1 MGRRMSSDRDQ
12 ITTLVY
18 TYAERLDAGD
28 LEGVAQLF
36 ARATVRADGFPDVRR
51 GADEVL
57 ALYKQTVALY
67 DGKPC
72 TKHLTTNLIV
82 EVDADGQTASGRA
95 YYTVLQ
101 ARPELPLQIII
112 AGHYHD
118 RFARDENGWYFTDR
132 LMFVDLMG
140 DLRFH
145 LKWDPF
151 AT

>member
-1 MGRRMSSDRDQ
+1 MTCDRDQ
-12 ITTLVY
+12 IANLVY

-28 LEGVAQLF
+28 LEGTAQLF
-36 ARATVRADGFPDVRR
+36 ARATVRADGFAEVRR
-51 GADEVL
+51 GTTEVL
-57 ALYKQTVALY
+57 DLYRSTVRLY
-67 DGKPC
+67 GGQPC
-72 TKHLTTNLIV
+72 TKHVTTNLIV
-82 EVDADGQTASGRA
+82 EVDESALTAFARS

-101 ARPELPLQIII
+101 ATAELPLQIII

-118 RFARDENGWYFTDR
+118 RFARDESGWYFTDR

-151 AT
+151 AA

>member
-1 MGRRMSSDRDQ
+1 MMSDRDA
-12 ITTLVY
+12 IANLVY

-51 GADEVL
+51 GAEEVL
-57 ALYKQTVALY
+57 ALYKQTAALY
-67 DGKPC
+67 DGKPY
-72 TKHLTTNLIV
+72 TKHLTTNLII
-82 EVDADGQTASGRA
+82 EVDDGGQSASGRA

-101 ARPELPLQIII
+101 ARPELPLQVIIT
-112 AGHYHD
+112 GRYHD
-118 RFARDENGWYFTDR
+118 RFARDDAGWYFTDR

-151 AT
+151 A

>member
-1 MGRRMSSDRDQ
+1 MSDRDA
-12 ITTLVY
+12 IANLVY
-18 TYAERLDAGD
+18 SYAERLDAGD

-36 ARATVRADGFPDVRR
+36 ARATLRADGFTEVRR
-51 GADEVL
+51 GVAEVL
-57 ALYKQTVALY
+57 ALYQQTAALY
-67 DGKPC
+67 DGKPY

-82 EVDADGQTASGRA
+82 EVDAGGQSASGRA

-112 AGHYHD
+112 TGRYHD
-118 RFARDENGWYFTDR
+118 RFARDQHGWYFTDR

-140 DLRFH
+140 DLRYH